1 MLDHSSSVTEVVS
14 FHQRINSRSEV
25 IKRLI
30 YSAQKAKTG
39 KPEQIVLAAHRDSK
53 LKQMS
58 IGLLES
64 IVQSYNL
71 EKESVMAT
79 TINLSAH
86 LSEAQRREHNFWEDV
101 IKKTGSL
108 TSEELY

>member
-1 MLDHSSSVTEVVS
+1 M
-14 FHQRINSRSEV
+14 

-30 YSAQKAKTG
+30 YSAQKAKAG
-39 KPEQIVLAAHRDSK
+39 RPEQIVLAAHRDTK

-58 IGLLES
+58 VGLFES
-64 IVQSYNL
+64 IVQAYNL

-86 LSEAQRREHNFWEDV
+86 LSEAQRREHSFWEDV
-101 IKKTGSL
+101 IKNTGSL
-108 TSEELY
+108 TSEQMY